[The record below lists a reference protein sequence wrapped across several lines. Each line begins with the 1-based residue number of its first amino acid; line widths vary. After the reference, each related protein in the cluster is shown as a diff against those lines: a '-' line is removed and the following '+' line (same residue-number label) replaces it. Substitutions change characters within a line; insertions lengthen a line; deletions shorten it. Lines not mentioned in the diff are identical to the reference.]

1 MPARLSKNKILLFI
15 FALTFLLYGNSIKHG
30 YAFDDDYVTITT
42 PDHPNNPRVQ
52 KGLKGIPEIFRTHY
66 VEQAQQSFEYR
77 PLVLASF
84 AIEYQFFRSNP
95 HISHFINVLLYAV
108 TCMLLY
114 LLLLLL
120 LKEYHPALPLLA
132 TLLFLV
138 HPIHTEVV
146 ASIKGRDELLSFL
159 LGVLSL
165 YFIAKGV
172 TSGRRK
178 TIGLALPFLFLAL
191 LCKATSILFLL
202 LIPLT
207 LYFFTGA
214 KLKKMLW
221 LLLLLTITVLCQ
233 KVLKQSLVGHV
244 SKLREFAFFENPLF
258 YEHDFLK
265 RIPVALYTTGYYLR
279 LMSIPYPLCC
289 YYGYNVIPMAGW
301 GSPAAL
307 LSAVPLLLILW
318 YAGKTFLQKNILSYS
333 ILVFLA
339 GVFPFA
345 NILTPVVG
353 IVGER
358 FVYLASFGF
367 CLGVAYLLLLL
378 FKVDLRQRPALSIQ
392 NLKRPLLAAV
402 VLILFA
408 ATVLTISR
416 NRWWKDEL
424 TLFRHDAACFDQ
436 SCNLQ
441 YITANK
447 LYNDIFRMPAGPQ
460 RDAAV
465 REATEHYRQAVA
477 LMEKGVAA
485 YPSDHITLNNI
496 GTIYV
501 NIFNDPVTAQPFFKR
516 SVALDPGNTVAQ
528 YNVAFC
534 YERRQLADS
543 AIFCYQRMVFAGTPY
558 LPVYQQLRE
567 LYIRRQQYSQAV
579 ACDEKA
585 VKQDPVN
592 ARLRI
597 NLGNTYLLNKD
608 TLSGIRQF
616 EKAVELEPANTG
628 LRTQVATF
636 LRSVGYGNEAEKP
649 VKGD

>member
-1 MPARLSKNKILLFI
+1 MPDRLPKNKTLLFI
-15 FALTFLLYGNSIKHG
+15 FALTFLLYGNSIKNG
-30 YAFDDDYVTITT
+30 YAFDDHYVTVTT

-77 PLVLASF
+77 PLVLVSF
-84 AIEYQFFRSNP
+84 AIEYQFFKSNP
-95 HISHFINVLLYAV
+95 HISHLINVLLYAV

-120 LKEYHPALPLLA
+120 LKDYHPLLPLLT

-146 ASIKGRDELLSFL
+146 ASIKCRDELLSFL
-159 LGVLSL
+159 FGMLSL
-165 YFIAKGV
+165 YLVVKGV
-172 TSGRRK
+172 MSGRRNA
-178 TIGLALPFLFLAL
+178 IYPALLFLFLAL
-191 LCKATSILFLL
+191 LCKATSILFVV

-207 LYFFTGA
+207 LYFFAGV
-214 KLKKMLW
+214 KPKKALW
-221 LLLLLTITVLCQ
+221 FLLLLVITFFCQ
-233 KVLKQSLVGHV
+233 KFLKQSLVGHV
-244 SKLREFAFFENPLF
+244 PKLREFAFFENPLF
-258 YEHDFLK
+258 YEQGFLK

-279 LMSIPYPLCC
+279 LLALPYPLCC
-289 YYGYNVIPMAGW
+289 YYGYNLIPMAGW
-301 GSPAAL
+301 GAPAVL
-307 LSAVPLLLILW
+307 LSAGALLLMLW
-318 YAGKTFLQKNILSYS
+318 YAGKTFLQKNVLSYS

-358 FVYLASFGF
+358 FIYLASFGF
-367 CLGVAYLLLLL
+367 CLAVAYLLLLL
-378 FKVDLRQRPALSIQ
+378 FKVDPRQRPAFGIRG
-392 NLKRPLLAAV
+392 LKRSLLAGVA
-402 VLILFA
+402 LILFA

-424 TLFRHDAACFDQ
+424 TLFRHDAASFGQ
-436 SCNLQ
+436 SCTLK

-447 LYNDIFRMPAGPQ
+447 LYNDVFRMPAGPE
-460 RDAAV
+460 RDAIT
-465 REATEHYRQAVA
+465 REATAHFRQAVA
-477 LMEKGVAA
+477 LMEEGVAK

-501 NIFNDPVTAQPFFKR
+501 NILDNPAAAQPFFNR
-516 SVALDPGNTVAQ
+516 SAVLEPGNAVAQ

-534 YERRQLADS
+534 YEKRQMADS
-543 AIFCYQRMVFAGTPY
+543 AVFFYQKMVSAGTPY
-558 LPVYQQLRE
+558 SPAYDRLRE
-567 LYIRRQQYSQAV
+567 LYVRRQQYPQAV

-585 VKQDPVN
+585 VERDPTN

-597 NLGNTYLLNKD
+597 NLGNIYLLNKD

-628 LRTQVATF
+628 LRTQIARF
-636 LRSVGYGNEAEKP
+636 LESAGYAAEAKKL